1 LTWQATHEGKS
12 IAESIDG
19 KLPNVSTFER
29 MNLYHYFYC
38 WAFNWY
44 NTTKKKDNDTLRVS
58 AIALI
63 SGFQTINV
71 LSVFFF
77 IGLLQRRTPIGK
89 WGAVT
94 IITCFLAFNFIY
106 ISIRRSDYLRTQF
119 DGLSEIE
126 KKRLK
131 TFLLIYL
138 FTSLLLLF
146 VVFGLNIYV
155 KSVEGNYD
163 IP

>member
-1 LTWQATHEGKS
+1 
-12 IAESIDG
+12 
-19 KLPNVSTFER
+19 

-44 NTTKKKDNDTLRVS
+44 NTTGEKDNDTLRVS

-63 SGFQTINV
+63 SAFQTINV
-71 LSVFFF
+71 LSVIFL

-89 WGAVT
+89 WGAVA
-94 IITCFLAFNFIY
+94 IVTCFLRFNFIY
-106 ISIRRSDYLRTQF
+106 VSISRSDYLRTQF

-126 KKRLK
+126 KRRLK
-131 TFLLIYL
+131 TLLLIYL
-138 FTSLLLLF
+138 FTSLLFLF
-146 VVFGLNIYV
+146 GVLGLNIYV

-163 IP
+163 MP